1 MRSCVQRAV
10 RRYARLV
17 AGVGLGC
24 LSAGC
29 TSESSPVLAVAGGA
43 TAGGGGM
50 SIAGASAAAGAAF
63 SAGASSSA
71 AGEANGGGGNG
82 GGANGGSA
90 SGGTLSQA
98 GSSPTSP
105 PDAGA
110 GGGAGTG
117 GASAALPKRV
127 LLYHFST
134 LDIPS
139 VPAQLTFF
147 KNKLSEWQY
156 ESDDSV
162 DPTQLSDQNLQR
174 YAAVAMINT
183 CFEPFGKG
191 KPDRPQSEVLQRFLQ
206 RGGGLF
212 GTHCASVTFQSATP
226 ATLYNQLI
234 GGRGG
239 NGFFD
244 GTSACRTL
252 ASHPSTMALSAQFS
266 FVGNLDN
273 TDYLAADTV
282 VLVKCKWQKTQ
293 ATDSKDVNVSWYRSE
308 GAGRVFYTD
317 FAKIDADLS
326 DSVIGPHV
334 VAGLGWVLHQP

>member
-1 MRSCVQRAV
+1 M
-10 RRYARLV
+10 
-17 AGVGLGC
+17 
-24 LSAGC
+24 
-29 TSESSPVLAVAGGA
+29 TA
-43 TAGGGGM
+43 TAGAAGSGGT
-50 SIAGASAAAGAAF
+50 SVAGAPAVAGAAF
-63 SAGASSSA
+63 IAGASSSA
-71 AGEANGGGGNG
+71 AGDANGGTGNG
-82 GGANGGSA
+82 GGASDGGA
-90 SGGTLSQA
+90 GGGSGGTLSQA
-98 GSSPTSP
+98 GSSPTNPADS
-105 PDAGA
+105 GA

-239 NGFFD
+239 NGSFD
-244 GTSACRTL
+244 GGTSACRTL
-252 ASHPSTMALSAQFS
+252 AAHPSTTTLSAQFP

-273 TDYLAADTV
+273 TDYLAPDTV
-282 VLVKCKWQKTQ
+282 VLVKCKWQTPQ
-293 ATDSKDVNVSWYRSE
+293 AADSKDVNVSWYRSE
-308 GAGRVFYTD
+308 GAGRVFYTN
-317 FAKIDADLS
+317 FAKIAADLS
-326 DSVIGPHV
+326 DPVIGPHV